1 VLSEHTVHHHVTNI
15 LKKLNLSSRQ
25 QVASRLRDQSQHS
38 LYFFVP
44 FGRDSHFMAISGNG
58 RLTTLLYAECT
69 TLRATRKARRREMN
83 TTIRGHDF
91 RTIVA
96 LAALIVLVA
105 LVIVLRTTTPTG
117 GGNPA
122 IHARDTGGSSITQ
135 DPYNDRHA
143 EVVARYHEGSRR

>member
-1 VLSEHTVHHHVTNI
+1 
-15 LKKLNLSSRQ
+15 
-25 QVASRLRDQSQHS
+25 
-38 LYFFVP
+38 
-44 FGRDSHFMAISGNG
+44 
-58 RLTTLLYAECT
+58 
-69 TLRATRKARRREMN
+69 MN

-143 EVVARYHEGSRR
+143 EVVARYHEGSCR

>member
-1 VLSEHTVHHHVTNI
+1 
-15 LKKLNLSSRQ
+15 
-25 QVASRLRDQSQHS
+25 
-38 LYFFVP
+38 
-44 FGRDSHFMAISGNG
+44 
-58 RLTTLLYAECT
+58 
-69 TLRATRKARRREMN
+69 MN

-135 DPYNDRHA
+135 DSYIDRHA

>member
-1 VLSEHTVHHHVTNI
+1 
-15 LKKLNLSSRQ
+15 
-25 QVASRLRDQSQHS
+25 
-38 LYFFVP
+38 
-44 FGRDSHFMAISGNG
+44 
-58 RLTTLLYAECT
+58 
-69 TLRATRKARRREMN
+69 MN

-96 LAALIVLVA
+96 LAALLVLVA

-135 DPYNDRHA
+135 DPLHRPPRRNRCTLPRRQLSLDPHSVRLGKSETFRDARHSEKVRA
-143 EVVARYHEGSRR
+143 YSR